1 MDIRLLGPVEA
12 ILDGGPAQLGPKQQR
27 AVLAML
33 ALELNQ
39 TVSMD
44 RLIDGLWGERPP
56 ASAPKLVQLYVSQL
70 RKLLGAETEIVTRG
84 RGYELRLPTERV
96 DAARFEALVTEAT
109 DADGS
114 AGRLAREALAL
125 WCGAALADVADE
137 PFAPAEIRRLEELRL
152 RAAELAVEG
161 DLAAGRHREVI
172 GELDALVAE
181 HPLSERLHAQ
191 RMRALYRSGRQ
202 AEALAAYRHAR
213 SVLVDEI
220 GVEPGPE
227 LRRLHEAI
235 LRQDAA
241 ALDLPAEAAPP
252 PAAAPPSVAAAGRA
266 PPVAR
271 RGPGRR
277 VLAATAALVLLAGLA
292 VFVASR
298 GRGPARLPRIDE
310 NAVGLIDPAS
320 GRIAAQY
327 AVGREPSALAVGG
340 GSVWVA
346 NAGDDTVSR
355 IERRPAQT
363 VTIPVGERPAD
374 IAFAAG
380 SLWVTDRGGAVSQ
393 ISPAANRVVRRIAAG
408 NAPRGIVAGFG
419 ALWVASEVDR
429 TVARIDL
436 RRGAVTQKI
445 DLGANP
451 TALAA
456 GAGAVWVTSEEGGAV
471 FRIEPRSGTV
481 ASTIG
486 VGHGPV
492 DVAVGDGAAWVANR
506 QDATVSRIEPATDAV
521 TDTVAVGRD
530 PSAIAV
536 GEGGVWVANRID
548 GTVSRIDPVTRR
560 TAKTIAVKSS
570 PIAIAVADG
579 SVWAAA
585 LAAPATHR
593 GGTLRVEAEPT
604 RYDRLEPFY
613 PNDSTELQLLS
624 LAYDGLVAYRRAGGA
639 TFGTLV
645 GDLATEV
652 PRPSPDGRTYV
663 FTLRPTLRYS
673 DGTPVRPEDFRA
685 SLEHLLRHHSTGL
698 PPYYQGI
705 VGAQRCATRPA
716 RCDLS
721 AGIVTDARARTI
733 TIHLT
738 RPDGEFLERLADPLA
753 FVVPAAHPFGGAPPP
768 GTGPYR
774 VVSYGQNRG
783 ARLVRAPRF
792 RAWAPGA
799 RPDGFADEIV
809 VRVNPD
815 RDARVAAVQRGEAD
829 IVLAV
834 DQFGGRVPTNLRGLE
849 TGHAGQLYTD
859 PAPELDYMFLNVRTP
874 PFDDVRVRRAL
885 NYAVDRRRIAE
896 LAGGPDLAQPT
907 CQLLP
912 PGFSTYTPSCRYTQH
927 PGPGGGWSAPDLE
940 RARRLIAQSGTRG
953 ARVTVWINREK
964 RGMARYF
971 VTLLREL
978 GYRSSLRV
986 FPDYPTY
993 RAAMA
998 HSRAPAQMGIDGW
1011 AADAAVPSEFTP
1023 PFRCAAIVPRSADN
1037 GNLAGF
1043 CDRGLEARIE
1053 AAQAARG
1060 PHADTLWRHVYRDL
1074 EIAAPAVPLVN
1085 RRSITFVSKRVGNY
1099 QPHPK
1104 WATLLEQLWVH

>member
-1 MDIRLLGPVEA
+1 MDIRLLGPVEVS
-12 ILDGGPAQLGPKQQR
+12 LGGGPAPLGPKQQR

-33 ALELNQ
+33 ALELNR

-44 RLIDGLWGERPP
+44 RLIDGVWGEGAP

-70 RKLLGAETEIVTRG
+70 RKLLGGEAEIVTRG
-84 RGYELRLPTERV
+84 RGYELRLADERV
-96 DAARFEALVTEAT
+96 DAARFEGLVAEAT
-109 DADGS
+109 NADGS
-114 AGRLAREALAL
+114 AARLAREALAL
-125 WCGAALADVADE
+125 WRGAALADVADE
-137 PFAPAEIRRLEELRL
+137 PFAAAEIRRLEELRL

-161 DLAAGRHREVI
+161 DLAAGRHRELV
-172 GELDALVAE
+172 GELETLVAE

-191 RMRALYRSGRQ
+191 RMLALYRSGRQ

-213 SVLVDEI
+213 RVLVDEI

-227 LRRLHEAI
+227 LRDMHDAI

-241 ALDLPAEAAPP
+241 ALDLPVPAEA
-252 PAAAPPSVAAAGRA
+252 PAAAASSVAADPRA

-271 RGPGRR
+271 RSPGRR
-277 VLAATAALVLLAGLA
+277 LLVAVAALVVLGGLA
-292 VFVASR
+292 VFAVDRWSGAA
-298 GRGPARLPRIDE
+298 GRSRIDE
-310 NAVGLIDPAS
+310 NAVGTIDPAS

-327 AVGREPSALAVGG
+327 PVGRAPSALAAGG
-340 GSVWVA
+340 GSMWVA
-346 NAGDDTVSR
+346 NAGDGTVSR
-355 IERRPAQT
+355 IERGGTQV
-363 VTIPVGERPAD
+363 VTIPVGEEPAD

-380 SLWVTDRGGAVSQ
+380 SLWVTDRAGAVSQ

-408 NAPRGIVAGFG
+408 NAPRGIVAGYG
-419 ALWVASEVDR
+419 ALWVASEADR
-429 TVARIDL
+429 TIARIDL

-456 GAGAVWVTSEEGGAV
+456 GAGAVWVTSEEGGTL

-481 ASTIG
+481 VNTIG

-506 QDATVSRIEPATDAV
+506 QDATVSRIDPVTDAV
-521 TDTVAVGRD
+521 TDTVTVGRD
-530 PSAIAV
+530 PSTIAV
-536 GEGGVWVANRID
+536 GEGGVWVANSTD

-560 TAKTIAVKSS
+560 TAKTIAVMNS
-570 PIAIAVADG
+570 PSAIAVAEG
-579 SVWAAA
+579 SVWTAA

-593 GGTLRVEAEPT
+593 GGTLRVAAEPT
-604 RYDRLEPFY
+604 RYDHLEPIY
-613 PNDSTELQLLS
+613 PNDSTELELLS

-645 GDLATEV
+645 GDLATDV

-663 FTLRPTLRYS
+663 FTLRPNLRYS

-721 AGIVTDARARTI
+721 PGIVTDARARTI
-733 TIHLT
+733 TVHLT

-753 FVVPAAHPFGGAPPP
+753 LVAPAAHPFGGAPPP
-768 GTGPYR
+768 GTGPSR
-774 VVSYGQNRG
+774 IVSFDKNRG
-783 ARLVRAPRF
+783 VRLVRDPRF
-792 RAWAPGA
+792 RAWSPGA

-829 IVLAV
+829 VVLAV
-834 DQFGGRVPTNLRGLE
+834 DQFGGRVPTNLRGLA

-885 NYAVDRRRIAE
+885 NYAVDRRAIAE

-912 PGFSTYTPSCRYTQH
+912 PGFPNYTPSCPYTQH
-927 PGPGGGWSAPDLE
+927 PGAGGGWSAPDLE
-940 RARRLIAQSGTRG
+940 RARRLIKQSGTAG
-953 ARVTVWINREK
+953 MRVTVWINRQK
-964 RGMARYF
+964 RGMARSF
-971 VTLLREL
+971 VSLLREL

-986 FPDYPTY
+986 FPDYVAY
-993 RAAMA
+993 RTAMA
-998 HSRAPAQMGIDGW
+998 HSRTPPQMGIDGW
-1011 AADAAVPSEFTP
+1011 TADSAAPSDFTP

-1037 GNLAGF
+1037 GNLARF

-1060 PHADTLWRHVYRDL
+1060 PHADALWRRVYRDL
-1074 EIAAPAVPLVN
+1074 ESAAPAVPLVN

-1099 QPHPK
+1099 QNHPK
-1104 WATLLEQLWVH
+1104 WTTLLEQLWVH

>member
-12 ILDGGPAQLGPKQQR
+12 ILDSGPAPLGPKQQR

-70 RKLLGAETEIVTRG
+70 RKLLGAEAEIITRG
-84 RGYELRLPTERV
+84 RGYELRLAAERV
-96 DAARFEALVTEAT
+96 DAARFEALVTQAT
-109 DADGS
+109 DTNGS

-137 PFAPAEIRRLEELRL
+137 PFAAAEIRRLEELRL

-172 GELDALVAE
+172 GELDALVAA

-191 RMRALYRSGRQ
+191 RMLALYRSGRQ

-213 SVLVDEI
+213 SVLVEEI

-241 ALDLPAEAAPP
+241 ALDLPAAAAP
-252 PAAAPPSVAAAGRA
+252 PAAAPSSVAAGPRA

-271 RGPGRR
+271 RRPGPR
-277 VLAATAALVLLAGLA
+277 VLAAVAALVLLAGLA
-292 VFVASR
+292 VFAV
-298 GRGPARLPRIDE
+298 GRGSGPVRLPRIDD

-327 AVGREPSALAVGG
+327 AVGRGPSTLAAGG

-346 NAGDDTVSR
+346 NTGDRTVSR
-355 IERRPAQT
+355 IDRARDQT
-363 VTIPVGERPAD
+363 VTIPVEEDPAD
-374 IAFAAG
+374 IGFGAG
-380 SLWVTDRGGAVSQ
+380 SLWVTDRTGAVLQ
-393 ISPAANRVVRRIAAG
+393 ISPSANRVVRRIAAG
-408 NAPRGIVAGFG
+408 NAPSGIVAGYG
-419 ALWVASEVDR
+419 ALWVASEADR
-429 TVARIDL
+429 SIARVDL

-451 TALAA
+451 MALAA
-456 GAGAVWVTSEEGGAV
+456 GGGAVWVTSEEGGTV

-481 ASTIG
+481 VSTIG

-492 DVAVGDGAAWVANR
+492 DVAVGAGAVWVANR
-506 QDATVSRIEPATDAV
+506 QDATVSRIDPATGAV
-521 TDTVAVGRD
+521 TDTVRVGRD
-530 PSAIAV
+530 PSALAV

-570 PIAIAVADG
+570 PSAIAVADG
-579 SVWAAA
+579 SVWTAA

-593 GGTLRVEAEPT
+593 GGTLRVEVYPFGF
-604 RYDRLEPFY
+604 DRLEPANFGT
-613 PNDSTELQLLS
+613 TEAELLS

-639 TFGTLV
+639 TFGSLV

-663 FTLRPTLRYS
+663 FTLRPNLRYS

-685 SLEHLLRHHSTGL
+685 SLEALLRHKPDL
-698 PPYYQGI
+698 PPYYPV
-705 VGAQRCATRPA
+705 VGAQRCARRPT

-733 TIHLT
+733 TVHLT
-738 RPDGEFLERLADPLA
+738 RPDGEFLERLADPLILVA
-753 FVVPAAHPFGGAPPP
+753 PAAHPFGGAPPP

-774 VVSYGQNRG
+774 IVSYDKHRG
-783 ARLVRAPRF
+783 ARLVRNPRF
-792 RAWAPGA
+792 RAWSPGT

-809 VRVNPD
+809 ARGNPD
-815 RDARVAAVQRGEAD
+815 RDAQVAAAQRGEAD
-829 IVLAV
+829 VVLAV
-834 DQFGGRVPTNLRGLE
+834 SPFGGAVPASLPALA

-859 PAPELDYMFLNVRTP
+859 PVPELDYMFLNVRTP
-874 PFDDVRVRRAL
+874 PFDDVRVRRAI
-885 NYAVDRRRIAE
+885 NYAVDRRRIAQ

-912 PGFSTYTPSCRYTQH
+912 PGFPTYRPSCRYTLN
-927 PGPGGGWSAPDLE
+927 PDAGGGWSAPDLP
-940 RARRLIAQSGTRG
+940 RGRRLIDQSGTAG
-953 ARVTVWINREK
+953 MRVTVWINREK

-971 VTLLREL
+971 VSLLREL

-986 FPDYPTY
+986 FHDYLAY
-993 RAAMA
+993 RTAMA

-1011 AADAAVPSEFTP
+1011 IGDAAAPSEFTS
-1023 PFRCAAIVPRSADN
+1023 PFRCASIAPRSVHN
-1037 GNLAGF
+1037 GNLPRF
-1043 CDRGLEARIE
+1043 CDRPLEARIE

-1060 PHADTLWRHVYRDL
+1060 PHADALWRHVYRDL
-1074 EIAAPAVPLVN
+1074 EIASPAVPLVN

-1099 QPHPK
+1099 HNHPL
-1104 WATLLEQLWVH
+1104 WTTLLEQLWVH